1 MPPPARDLSKAQP
14 MSISQLCQ
22 QDYESHLHTNSHEL
36 DHDHLDL
43 NSGDDSDAH
52 YLNRNGNGYPQH
64 NGRSVY
70 SQNSDVDDDDYD
82 EYSNRGRE
90 PMDERADSAE
100 QLAAEVLG
108 DMANAN
114 RASAAVAVAS
124 NESAFAAPA
133 NPFMSRMSSL
143 PLVNSALKAYESG
156 KQNSKVMKVC
166 PPPVPII
173 LCQYRAVSFT
183 HSFANVFFPF
193 PSQSVWRRDG
203 RVQCQVAVEAGL

>member
-1 MPPPARDLSKAQP
+1 

-22 QDYESHLHTNSHEL
+22 QDYESHLETTKHDL

-52 YLNRNGNGYPQH
+52 YLNRNGNGYHQH
-64 NGRSVY
+64 NGRSVFN
-70 SQNSDVDDDDYD
+70 QNSDLDDDDYE

-108 DMANAN
+108 DMANVN
-114 RASAAVAVAS
+114 RASAAVATAG

-156 KQNSKVMKVC
+156 KQNSKVMKVTLFF
-166 PPPVPII
+166 VT
-173 LCQYRAVSFT
+173 LWKHEAASSSELLTSFF
-183 HSFANVFFPF
+183 HPFHPSFAISMVLR
-193 PSQSVWRRDG
+193 W
-203 RVQCQVAVEAGL
+203 